1 MNLALWIAAGA
12 LATAYLLSGLGK
24 LLVPKPR
31 IAAFGASA
39 RWVDDFSPLSVKAI
53 GALEVL
59 GAAGVVLPAAL
70 DVAPILVPVAA
81 IGLAVVMAGA
91 AVVRIRRREYK
102 YMVADLAYLAFN
114 LFVAYGRFGPW
125 SF

>member
-1 MNLALWIAAGA
+1 MNIALWILAGV

-39 RWVDDFSPLSVKAI
+39 KWVDDFSPLSVKAI
-53 GALEVL
+53 GALETL
-59 GAAGVVLPAAL
+59 GAAGLVLPAAL
-70 DVAPILVPVAA
+70 DVASILVPVAA